1 LTIIIRGDEIM
12 AVPKHKTAKCK
23 SRMRK
28 ANGYYK
34 ASSPAISVCPNC
46 GAKKLPHRVCDSC
59 GFYKGRQIITKV
71 VKEEK

>member
-1 LTIIIRGDEIM
+1 M

-28 ANGYYK
+28 ANGYYNME
-34 ASSPAISVCPNC
+34 APNLSVCPNC

-59 GFYKGRQIITKV
+59 GYYKGKQIITKV
-71 VKEEK
+71 VKESK